1 MNVFDA
7 INMILGIWYRK
18 E

>member
-1 MNVFDA
+1 MFLIT